1 MNLFKNLFEVAPKE
15 ELYITKLTRPL
26 SFWTILLTFII
37 LLFLNS
43 FNIIH
48 TDSLYLEILKSVLMT
63 MTGFYF
69 TARAIEKIASSKYSA
84 VNLNNLDNSSKNI
97 INTATA
103 DFNESSQVKKINPDK
118 IAEI

>member
-1 MNLFKNLFEVAPKE
+1 MNLFDIAPQG

-26 SFWTILLTFII
+26 SFWVVLITFII

-69 TARAIEKIASSKYSA
+69 TARAIEKIASYKY
-84 VNLNNLDNSSKNI
+84 NQNNKNNLMNN
-97 INTATA
+97 
-103 DFNESSQVKKINPDK
+103 
-118 IAEI
+118 